1 MKSRKEVMPSIIIEW
16 KHLDVAWATCR
27 RCGDTGLELVQA
39 IERLRAECAP
49 RGVNIVFRETRLG
62 ADEIAESNTILI
74 NGSPLETLLPH
85 TLASTSCCT
94 SCGDLTGRPE
104 QCRTLVHLG
113 QEYETI
119 SQDLIRQAVCQVGG
133 CC

>member
-1 MKSRKEVMPSIIIEW
+1 MQTIDIEW
-16 KHLDVAWATCR
+16 QHLDVGGKTCR
-27 RCGDTGLELVQA
+27 RCGDTGAELIQA
-39 IERLRAECAP
+39 IARLQAECAP
-49 RGVNIVFRETRLG
+49 KGVNIVFKETRLK
-62 ADEIAESNTILI
+62 ADEIALSNTILI
-74 NGSPLETLLPH
+74 NGIPLETILPD
-85 TLASTSCCT
+85 TQASTSCCP

-119 SQDLIRQAVCQVGG
+119 SQDLIRQVVCLVGG